1 MDSAIVLSP
10 CQTYRYAL
18 WRTWDNT
25 MPWVMFVGLNPSTA
39 DEFHNDPTARRC
51 IGFARDWGYGGV
63 CITNVFAYRSTTPRR
78 LRWVDDP
85 IGLENDRWLAN
96 LSQEANLVVAAWG
109 NHGTLAQRDK
119 AVLPLLNTLHYLS
132 LTKRGQPAHPL
143 YLRKELTP
151 ILWQHDM
158 QQTNQGLE

>member
-1 MDSAIVLSP
+1 
-10 CQTYRYAL
+10 
-18 WRTWDNT
+18 
-25 MPWVMFVGLNPSTA
+25 
-39 DEFHNDPTARRC
+39 
-51 IGFARDWGYGGV
+51 
-63 CITNVFAYRSTTPRR
+63 
-78 LRWVDDP
+78 VDDP